1 MNSDVS
7 SPLKYTGVIIEY
19 LDQGRLKAA
28 LVTRE
33 QERHLAVIDSAGH
46 ERLVPRDLVLM
57 RHLERRADR
66 ENVAEALAELEHD
79 RAELAAELDLELL
92 WQVAQEQSRSF
103 SAVELADLF
112 FGRKSNA
119 AASVMLEALLNDRT
133 YFVRRHMDFV
143 PRTPDQVERLRIQ
156 NDRIRSRSDDYRKI
170 QKHLRDVLNGA
181 EKPPADEAAA
191 LVEELSRYLKNPFTR
206 SRDLTQMLTQA
217 APDVD
222 PGEAAFEI
230 LERLG
235 APLRVPRFAFI
246 AGLKDEFSDA
256 VMKEAS
262 AVVPGPRAISDGGF
276 AVTVDDEDT
285 VEVDDALSCEA
296 LADGGSPRARAYRA
310 GRGFRRQRRRDGSGG
325 GFARD
330 HGLPARDN
338 HQDAARSDLVP
349 RRESDR
355 RRRSPRD
362 DHRRALVGRRRAAR
376 RFDLSRANPNH
387 APARLRPGRSHPRVR
402 S

>member
-7 SPLKYTGVIIEY
+7 LPVKFTGTIIEY

-33 QERHLAVIDSAGH
+33 QERHLALIDSAGH

-57 RHLERRADR
+57 RHPDRHADR
-66 ENVAEALAELEHD
+66 ENVAEVLAELEHE

-133 YFVRRHMDFV
+133 YFVRRHMDFL

-156 NDRIRSRSDDYRKI
+156 NDRIRARSNDYRKI

-206 SRDLTQMLTQA
+206 SRDMTQMLTQA

-222 PGEAAFEI
+222 PAEAAFEI

-262 AVVPGPRAISDGGF
+262 EAVPGPRAISDGGF

-296 LADGGSPRARAYRA
+296 LPDGDEQPTHHDE
-310 GRGFRRQRRRDGSGG
+310 DG
-325 GFARD
+325 D
-330 HGLPARDN
+330 
-338 HQDAARSDLVP
+338 
-349 RRESDR
+349 
-355 RRRSPRD
+355 
-362 DHRRALVGRRRAAR
+362 
-376 RFDLSRANPNH
+376 
-387 APARLRPGRSHPRVR
+387 
-402 S
+402 

>member
-7 SPLKYTGVIIEY
+7 SPSNTPALSSSISIRAGSKP
-19 LDQGRLKAA
+19 A

-57 RHLERRADR
+57 RHPDRRADR
-66 ENVAEALAELEHD
+66 ENVADALAELEHE

-92 WQVAQEQSRSF
+92 WEVAQEQSRSF
-103 SAVELADLF
+103 SAVELAELF

-170 QKHLRDVLNGA
+170 QKQLRDVLNGA

-246 AGLKDEFSDA
+246 AGLKNEFSDA

-285 VEVDDALSCEA
+285 
-296 LADGGSPRARAYRA
+296 RR
-310 GRGFRRQRRRDGSGG
+310 GR
-325 GFARD
+325 
-330 HGLPARDN
+330 
-338 HQDAARSDLVP
+338 
-349 RRESDR
+349 
-355 RRRSPRD
+355 
-362 DHRRALVGRRRAAR
+362 
-376 RFDLSRANPNH
+376 
-387 APARLRPGRSHPRVR
+387 
-402 S
+402 